1 MNGPRLRQKADHL
14 RAIPL
19 SAVLRAGGAQPDPHD
34 PHKWH
39 TTQGTLSVNGAKF
52 MNWTQG
58 VGGGGAI
65 DLVIHLHRCRFR
77 EALDWLEGQNLA
89 SPLLLAP
96 PPAPRPLTL
105 PPPDPAQLAGVRHYL
120 LGPRGLRPELIDPL
134 IQSGSLYADPRA
146 NAVFLLRGAHGAPV
160 GAELRGTT
168 AHPWRGMA
176 PGSKKDLGF
185 FAIPPI
191 PFPPQADPHPAA
203 ILLCESAI
211 DALSARL
218 LHPHLACISTAGAR
232 PHPHWLHPFLQQGH
246 AVYCGFDTDTT
257 GETMA
262 QAMIALHPAVQ
273 RWAPA
278 AHDWNDLLRSRP

>member
-1 MNGPRLRQKADHL
+1 MNSPLLRQKADHL

-39 TTQGTLSVNGAKF
+39 TAQGTLSVNGAKF
-52 MNWTQG
+52 INWTQG
-58 VGGGGAI
+58 IGGGGAI

-77 EALDWLEGQNLA
+77 EALDWLDHQDLA
-89 SPLLLAP
+89 LPVPLDSGP
-96 PPAPRPLTL
+96 PPRPLTL
-105 PPPDPAQLAGVRHYL
+105 PPPDPAQLARVRDYL
-120 LGPRGLRPELIDPL
+120 LQQRGLRPELIDPL

-146 NAVFLLRGAHGAPV
+146 NAVFLLRGTDGTPV

-191 PFPPQADPHPAA
+191 PFPPQADPHPVA

-218 LHPHLACISTAGAR
+218 LHPECVCLSTAGAR
-232 PHPHWLHPFLQQGH
+232 PNPLWLAPLLQQRRT
-246 AVYCGFDTDTT
+246 VYCGFDTDTT

-262 QAMIALHPAVQ
+262 QALITLHPTVQ

-278 AHDWNDLLRSRP
+278 AHDWNDLLRSPP